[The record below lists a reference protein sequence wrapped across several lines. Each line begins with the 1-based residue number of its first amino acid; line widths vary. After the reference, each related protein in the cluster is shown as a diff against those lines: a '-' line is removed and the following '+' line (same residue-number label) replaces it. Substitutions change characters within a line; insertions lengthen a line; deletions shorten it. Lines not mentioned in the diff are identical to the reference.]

1 MIEGGGN
8 SGARFAPGRW
18 RIAPSLCGPGCCP
31 CGAGASPAAVA
42 AAIAATMTKALLV
55 MSGLYLRVS
64 QPADKPSSVPR
75 LRVLRRFGVVTIIPL
90 DPRSLAGSSDLPGG
104 FGRVVL

>member
-8 SGARFAPGRW
+8 SGARLAPGRW
-18 RIAPSLCGPGCCP
+18 RMAPSLCGPGCC
-31 CGAGASPAAVA
+31 GACASPAAVA
-42 AAIAATMTKALLV
+42 AAMAATMTKALLV

-75 LRVLRRFGVVTIIPL
+75 RRALQRVGAATIIPL
-90 DPRSLAGSSDLPGG
+90 GLRLLAGSSGLPGG
-104 FGRVVL
+104 FGRAVL